1 MNVIIKNI
9 SIKIASPNKI
19 INWSYGEIK
28 NSNFIDYKSLKP
40 EINGLFCLKIF
51 SIYNICCDKNRCECN
66 KNNKFINL
74 KKSHS
79 SYRFGHL
86 LLFYPVVHIWFLKTV
101 SNNVSCVINLT
112 NKIIN
117 KIIHFKIKIIIKS
130 FVKKFK
136 KYSIILKN
144 KKEPSIY
151 YLSGAKAI
159 DKLLSDNEILLDC
172 KIIKKKILNCDSIN
186 TLFKYLDKISKIY
199 LFYLSGNKPNWFCI
213 KILPIVSPKIRP
225 LIPLS
230 TGKFATSDLNEL
242 YRTIINRNLR
252 LRNIKLLGIPKQIL
266 INERVLLQESVNSL
280 FENEKTNNPILTS
293 SKRVLKSFSSSI
305 KGKYGR
311 FRQNLL
317 GKRVDF
323 SGRTVISVEPKLHL
337 YQCGLPILIGLEL
350 FKPFIYCELRK
361 KNLITNISFIDN
373 FYSKNKKI
381 SIKILKKICDQKSI
395 LLNRAPTLHRMGIQS
410 FKILLTQDKTI
421 KLHPLVCLSYNA
433 DFDGDQ
439 MAIHL
444 PLTINAQVESNY
456 LIMSINNIISP
467 SNGEPIIIPT
477 QDIVMG
483 LYCLTFNYNYKNV
496 FFYNIN
502 EVLNYFNTNNNIFLQ
517 NIILKFNNFF
527 LKTTVGRII
536 LYFSLLKKINIK
548 FLNKNFKKK
557 NISYIIKYFYDFFG
571 LELTIK
577 ILDKLKKIG
586 FFFSTFF
593 GITISYYDLISIKS
607 NFCILKLIKKIKIEN
622 NVFEIVN
629 TIEKLFLILLL
640 KKISPKKK
648 KNINNVFIM
657 LDSGSRGSMLQIKQL
672 LAFRGFFSKSNGDII
687 IEPILENLKNG
698 LSMKNFFISSFG
710 ARKGLTDTSLKTAN
724 SGYLTRKLVDVL
736 QDVVIYKI
744 NCDTKIGI
752 KIIISI
758 YKKIFLLYKKI
769 YGRVLF
775 ESIFIENKLIIKK
788 NTFINNKIIFL
799 IIKKKI
805 KKIFIRSVIHCISSR
820 GICSFCYGA
829 DLSTTKLIQLGA
841 PIGIIAAQS
850 IGEPGTQLT
859 MRTFHT
865 GGVASFSFSKSVLV
879 TINFGYVYFKN
890 CKCLLNNKNELIILN
905 NFSFLTIKNFYIKE
919 NYKLSYGEKILIRN
933 GIFIKKKTKIKN
945 LENNFCI
952 YSENIGYF
960 FFNEIL
966 KKRFCESDQNYYYK
980 TFKKTT
986 LYIKNKNLTKK
997 YFIPKD
1003 FFIIK
1008 EKFDF
1013 IIPGD
1018 IIAKIQFLF
1027 IFKSSIIG
1035 GLPRLS
1041 ELFEARIPKKKA
1053 ILSEIDGIIK
1063 ITINKKNNFNIIVIT
1078 KYGFYKKYLLEN
1090 SRKLYIN
1097 NGDFVKTGDIL
1108 SDGKPDLN
1116 DVIRLI
1122 GLDYLI
1128 IFFIKE
1134 INDIYQPQGIFI
1146 NDKHIELVLKQMT
1159 KKVRVLY
1166 SGECFFIQNDI
1177 LYLED
1182 VLTENVNTLK
1192 FSKKISLY
1200 ERVVFG
1206 ITKVSLDSSSFF
1218 SAASFQETSKILIDS
1233 AIRNRVDYLL
1243 GLKENVVIG
1252 GLIPA
1257 GTGLIRHI
1265 FLLKK
1270 KKKNLA
1276 NKKKNLKF
1284 YIKNDFKPNN

>member
-1 MNVIIKNI
+1 MNIIIKNI

-28 NSNFIDYKSLKP
+28 TSNFINYKTLKP
-40 EINGLFCLKIF
+40 EKNGLFCLKIF
-51 SIYNICCDKNRCECN
+51 SIYNVCCEKKKCECY
-66 KNNKFINL
+66 KHNKFLNL

-101 SNNVSCVINLT
+101 SNNVSSVIDLT
-112 NKIIN
+112 NKIID
-117 KIIHFKIKIIIKS
+117 KIINFKIKIVIKS
-130 FVKKFK
+130 FNKRFR
-136 KYSIILKN
+136 KYSIILN
-144 KKEPSIY
+144 KKKEIGVY
-151 YLSGAKAI
+151 FLSGAKAI
-159 DKLLSDNEILLDC
+159 DKLLSDNEILFDC
-172 KIIKKKILNCDSIN
+172 KLIKNNILNCNSIN
-186 TLFKYLDKISKIY
+186 KLFKYLNKINKIY
-199 LFYLSGNKPNWFCI
+199 IFYLSGNKPNWFCI

-225 LIPLS
+225 LIPLN
-230 TGKFATSDLNEL
+230 TNKFATSDLNEL
-242 YRTIINRNLR
+242 YRKIINRNLR
-252 LRNIKLLGIPKQIL
+252 LKNIKLSGIPKQIL
-266 INERVLLQESVNSL
+266 INERILLQESVNAL
-280 FENEKTNNPILTS
+280 FDNEKIENPILTS

-350 FKPFIYCELRK
+350 FKPFIYFELKK
-361 KNLITNISFIDN
+361 KNIINNIGFIDD
-373 FYSKNKKI
+373 FYSKNKKLT
-381 SIKILKKICDQKSI
+381 IKILKKICSKKSI

-444 PLTINAQVESNY
+444 PLTTNAQNESNY
-456 LIMSINNIISP
+456 LLLSINNIISP

-483 LYCLTFNYNYKNV
+483 IYCLSFNYNYNSIC
-496 FFYNIN
+496 FYHIS
-502 EVLNYFNTNNNIFLQ
+502 EVLNYFYSNNINFIQ
-517 NIILKFNNFF
+517 NIILKSKHFF
-527 LKTTVGRII
+527 LKTTIGRII
-536 LYFSLLKKINIK
+536 LYYSLFRKISIK
-548 FLNKNFKKK
+548 FLNKLLKKK
-557 NISYIIKYFYDFFG
+557 NLSYIIKYFFDFFG
-571 LELTIK
+571 LKFTIK

-586 FFFSTFF
+586 FFFSTLF
-593 GITISYYDLISIKS
+593 GITISYYDLVSIKS
-607 NFCILKLIKKIKIEN
+607 NFCILKLIKKTKIEN
-622 NVFEIVN
+622 NIFEVVN
-629 TIEKLFLILLL
+629 TIEALFLILLL
-640 KKISPKKK
+640 KKISPKKNSN
-648 KNINNVFIM
+648 NINNVFIM

-672 LAFRGFFSKSNGDII
+672 MAFRGFFSKSNGDII
-687 IEPILENLKNG
+687 IEPILDNLRNG
-698 LSMKNFFISSFG
+698 LSMRNYFISSFG

-744 NCDTKIGI
+744 NCSTKTGI
-752 KIIISI
+752 LIDISK

-769 YGRVLF
+769 HGRVLF
-775 ESIFIENKLIIKK
+775 SPIFFKNKLLIKK
-788 NTFINNKIIFL
+788 NTFIDNKIIFL
-799 IIKKKI
+799 IIKKNI
-805 KKIFIRSVIHCISSR
+805 KSLFVRSVIHCISSR
-820 GICSFCYGA
+820 GICSFCYGS
-829 DLSTTKLIQLGA
+829 DLSTTKIIQIGV
-841 PIGIIAAQS
+841 PVGIIAAQS

-865 GGVASFSFSKSVLV
+865 GGVASITFSKSVLV
-879 TINFGYVYFKN
+879 TNNFGYVFFKK
-890 CKCLLNNKNELIILN
+890 CKCLLTSKNELLILN
-905 NFSFLTIKNFYIKE
+905 NSSILIIENSIFKE
-919 NYKLSYGEKILIRN
+919 IYKLSYGEKILVRN
-933 GIFIKKKTKIKN
+933 KTFIKKKIKIKD

-952 YSENIGYF
+952 YAENIGYF
-960 FFNEIL
+960 YFNEIL

-986 LYIKNKNLTKK
+986 FYIKNKNKIKK

-1003 FFIIK
+1003 FFVIK
-1008 EKFDF
+1008 EKFNF
-1013 IIPGD
+1013 IVPGD
-1018 IIAKIQFLF
+1018 IIAKMQFLF
-1027 IFKSSIIG
+1027 ILKSSIIG

-1041 ELFEARIPKKKA
+1041 ELFEARVPKKKA
-1053 ILSEIDGIIK
+1053 ILSDIDGVVK
-1063 ITINKKNNFNIIVIT
+1063 LTILNKNYNIIIMT
-1078 KYGFYKKYLLEN
+1078 KYGIYKQYFLEN
-1090 SRKLYIN
+1090 SRNLFIN
-1097 NGDFVKTGDIL
+1097 NGDHVKIGDIL

-1116 DVIRLI
+1116 DIIKLI

-1128 IFFIKE
+1128 LFFIKE

-1159 KKVRVLY
+1159 KKVRILY
-1166 SGECFFIQNDI
+1166 SGECCFIQNDI

-1182 VLTENVNTLK
+1182 VLTENINTLK

-1200 ERVVFG
+1200 ERIVFG

-1257 GTGLIRHI
+1257 GTGLTRHI
-1265 FLLKK
+1265 ILLKK
-1270 KKKNLA
+1270 NKNSL
-1276 NKKKNLKF
+1276 NNKKNLKF